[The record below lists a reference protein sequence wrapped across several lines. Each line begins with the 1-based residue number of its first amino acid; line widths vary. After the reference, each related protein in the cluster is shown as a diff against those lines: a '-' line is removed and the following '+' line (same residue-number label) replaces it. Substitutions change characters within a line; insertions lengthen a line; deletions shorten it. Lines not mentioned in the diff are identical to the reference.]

1 MAKIQGEGDY
11 ESARRYNSR
20 TRKFVAAKGAAA
32 AKGPRDGLDEAA
44 ERKALS
50 KARSGA
56 QDKRD
61 AKVMASGATA
71 AKKGTRAPG
80 SRRKSKTTGARRKA
94 H

>member
-32 AKGPRDGLDEAA
+32 ERGPRSGLDVKA

-50 KARSGA
+50 RARSGA

-61 AKVMASGATA
+61 AKVMAAGARGTGR
-71 AKKGTRAPG
+71 KKST
-80 SRRKSKTTGARRKA
+80 SARRKT

>member
-20 TRKFVAAKGAAA
+20 TRKFVTAKGTAAER
-32 AKGPRDGLDEAA
+32 GPRNGLDVTA

-50 KARSGA
+50 RARSGA

-61 AKVMASGATA
+61 AKVMASGASGTGR
-71 AKKGTRAPG
+71 KKSP
-80 SRRKSKTTGARRKA
+80 SARRKT

>member
-20 TRKFVAAKGAAA
+20 TRKFVAAKGKAAE
-32 AKGPRDGLDEAA
+32 KGPANGLDVKA
-44 ERKALS
+44 EQKALS
-50 KARSGA
+50 RARGGA

-61 AKVMASGATA
+61 AKVMAAGARATGR
-71 AKKGTRAPG
+71 KKAP
-80 SRRKSKTTGARRKA
+80 SARRKT

>member
-1 MAKIQGEGDY
+1 MAKVQGEGDY

-20 TRKFVAAKGAAA
+20 TRKFVTAKGAAA
-32 AKGPRDGLDEAA
+32 ERGPGGGVDVAA

-50 KARSGA
+50 RARSGA

-61 AKVMASGATA
+61 AKVMASGQRKKSSRKKA
-71 AKKGTRAPG
+71 APA
-80 SRRKSKTTGARRKA
+80 ARRKT